1 MKETCFFPPS
11 WTQPLPV
18 ACIHQATWPTWKTSF
33 LQWCRIG
40 KYTPQFWLKLYLFI
54 YISGGQENSL
64 RILVWIMTLQERY
77 YLLFNC
83 QDISLSLWHALKT
96 KVPLRVQNVN
106 SRPKLPR
113 VKFGNIGPDLII
125 TKRNVSKLRKWRGQ
139 TKKSAKISLF

>member
-1 MKETCFFPPS
+1 M
-11 WTQPLPV
+11 
-18 ACIHQATWPTWKTSF
+18 
-33 LQWCRIG
+33 
-40 KYTPQFWLKLYLFI
+40 YLFI

-64 RILVWIMTLQERY
+64 RILVLIMTLQERY

-139 TKKSAKISLF
+139 TKESAKISLF